1 MIIIRQLK
9 VQSIAV
15 FSIYIFPILSYVNYD
30 KISIHYAFLLN
41 ILLYCSYPP
50 LLHFWIES
58 TQLHAT
64 KYVTIQKAKS
74 ICKYGRFETKK

>member
-1 MIIIRQLK
+1 MESTVDCRIFYK
-9 VQSIAV
+9 
-15 FSIYIFPILSYVNYD
+15 FFPILSYVNYD

-50 LLHFWIES
+50 LLLFWIES

-64 KYVTIQKAKS
+64 KYVL
-74 ICKYGRFETKK
+74 YKKQSQFANTVDK